1 MKNAQSALRKFVN
14 FHLLFQRD
22 NDCVPQFG
30 SLTGSMK
37 RIRFSTLLI
46 VVLAAAIAL
55 QPVLIR
61 DVDHQ
66 DQSGGSLGTN
76 AGILVTELESIEFEE
91 QQEPVEYGEGQLQ
104 NHTDPAKSVASEGV
118 LSTLGIVIRTRRGRC
133 GNQTPRAP

>member
-1 MKNAQSALRKFVN
+1 
-14 FHLLFQRD
+14 
-22 NDCVPQFG
+22 
-30 SLTGSMK
+30 MK